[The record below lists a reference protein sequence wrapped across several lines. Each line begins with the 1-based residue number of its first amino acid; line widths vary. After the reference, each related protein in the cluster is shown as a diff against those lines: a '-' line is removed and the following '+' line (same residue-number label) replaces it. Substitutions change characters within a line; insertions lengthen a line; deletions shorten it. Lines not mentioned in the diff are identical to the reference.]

1 LRAVAYAP
9 DLDTISYPLGYHM
22 YMRMGWAALLAALTS
37 GFFTS
42 FLIAQDSPP
51 IWAGV
56 YTTAQA
62 DRGRAVVEAHCGECH
77 HDDLSG
83 GEGPALVGP
92 TFMLKWE
99 MQSIERL
106 FHKIRDTMPE
116 VGSTVVTEAEKLD
129 TVAYILQQNGFPAG
143 SKELTEADGA
153 LAALRMIPRG
163 GPSPPRS
170 GALVQ
175 AVGCLRESP
184 GKGWMLTESTDPQ
197 ITTRDPLSAADK
209 QALSTVAQG
218 TQTVDLIGVYAPG
231 ELAQNTVVVKGLFVK
246 TATRIRINVT
256 SMELVHLQCGK

>member
-1 LRAVAYAP
+1 MRLGRAV
-9 DLDTISYPLGYHM
+9 LLGV
-22 YMRMGWAALLAALTS
+22 LTS
-37 GFFTS
+37 AAFTS
-42 FLIAQDSPP
+42 LIAQDSPP

-56 YTTAQA
+56 YATAQA

-99 MQSIERL
+99 VQTIERL

-116 VGSTVVTEAEKLD
+116 VGSTAVTEAEKLD

-197 ITTRDPLSAADK
+197 ITTRDALSLADK
-209 QALSTVAQG
+209 QALSSGAQG
-218 TQTVDLIGVYAPG
+218 THTVELIGVYAPG

-246 TATRIRINVT
+246 TPTRMRINVT
-256 SMELVHLQCGK
+256 SMELVHLHCGK